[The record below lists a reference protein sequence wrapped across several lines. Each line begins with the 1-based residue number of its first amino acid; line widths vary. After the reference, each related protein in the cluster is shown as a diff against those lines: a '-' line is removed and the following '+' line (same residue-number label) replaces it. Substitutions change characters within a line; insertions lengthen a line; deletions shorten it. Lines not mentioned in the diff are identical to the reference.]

1 MTVLS
6 VEPALDTS
14 SPWIAAPAPVPVP
27 VPTPCRTRARPLPVA
42 VPKPSLTLFGSNG
55 ADKLM
60 GMDGNDF
67 ISGGKGNDTLIGNG
81 GNDILTGG
89 AGADTFVFGPGFGR
103 DTITDF
109 KANGSGHDFLSFS
122 KALFTSAADVLAHT
136 DDGGVGGFARIV
148 YDGAN
153 DITLTNVH
161 KADLIAGDFLF
172 F

>member
-1 MTVLS
+1 MGTYTGTANDEIITPNGITGTV
-6 VEPALDTS
+6 VANPPGT
-14 SPWIAAPAPVPVP
+14 
-27 VPTPCRTRARPLPVA
+27 TPGV
-42 VPKPSLTLFGSNG
+42 G
-55 ADKLM
+55 
-60 GMDGNDF
+60 
-67 ISGGKGNDTLIGNG
+67 IDTLIGNG

-89 AGADTFVFGPGFGR
+89 AGADTFVFGPGFGH

-109 KANGSGHDFLSFS
+109 KAQGSGHDFLSFS

-136 DDGGVGGFARIV
+136 DDGGFGGFARIV